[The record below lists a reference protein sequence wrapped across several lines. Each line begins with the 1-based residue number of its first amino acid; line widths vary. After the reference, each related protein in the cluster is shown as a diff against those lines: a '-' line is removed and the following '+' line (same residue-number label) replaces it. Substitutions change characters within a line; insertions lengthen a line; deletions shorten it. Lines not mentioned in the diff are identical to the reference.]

1 MPPSP
6 AQAPGYSADAA
17 PPAPKAPPP
26 APPRS
31 PAPAFA
37 VAPPGSR
44 SPAPSAAAR
53 RQRAPAI
60 APAHAAA
67 CAPVPRGRPPRE
79 QPSACNQALPQF
91 LLAHWRWGP
100 RFRMA
105 LKTKLGQQSS
115 VETIRRAAARERLR
129 RVVDVRGID
138 HSDMVASAV
147 QGNCKGDPG
156 AAGGFEDDEGGLGR
170 NTGGSK
176 LLLEGSKASG
186 SLLEGARR
194 SWRLAVP
201 GPSGQEGGGSNVD
214 TGDELRV

>member
-1 MPPSP
+1 
-6 AQAPGYSADAA
+6 
-17 PPAPKAPPP
+17 
-26 APPRS
+26 
-31 PAPAFA
+31 
-37 VAPPGSR
+37 
-44 SPAPSAAAR
+44 
-53 RQRAPAI
+53 
-60 APAHAAA
+60 
-67 CAPVPRGRPPRE
+67 
-79 QPSACNQALPQF
+79 
-91 LLAHWRWGP
+91 
-100 RFRMA
+100 MA
-105 LKTKLGQQSS
+105 LKAKLGQQSS

-214 TGDELRV
+214 TGDELRVRRQGRHWYSHLKQLTDAFHGALAVHPRDAGSVPGAPFGPTVRPRRGPRWWGAILGTKSSFRGTLALTAT